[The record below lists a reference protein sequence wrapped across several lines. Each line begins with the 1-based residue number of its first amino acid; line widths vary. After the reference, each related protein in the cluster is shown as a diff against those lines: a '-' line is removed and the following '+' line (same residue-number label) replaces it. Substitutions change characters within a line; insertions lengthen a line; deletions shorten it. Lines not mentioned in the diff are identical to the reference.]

1 VDTGPATEESGMFV
15 MKMVGLLY
23 LLILIFDLIVVCSM
37 GSPSGATTFFLM
49 LFLLAIVAV
58 LLVISRKPQNR
69 WVSRYSYRFPRRFVM
84 LLSSQRPN

>member
-1 VDTGPATEESGMFV
+1 MFV

-37 GSPSGATTFFLM
+37 GSPSGATTFFLV
-49 LFLLAIVAV
+49 LFLMAIVAV

-69 WVSRYSYRFPRRFVM
+69 WASPHSTFLTFRHVLP
-84 LLSSQRPN
+84 SQRPN